1 MTRSGRGTTPLRV
14 YPLRM
19 WEFCIAGAV
28 VPVRVKM
35 IKDTNESVQSNLV
48 LVPEFPV
55 GIISIVATL
64 SIGAIIKAAKKMS
77 FFQIGKM
84 Y

>member
-1 MTRSGRGTTPLRV
+1 
-14 YPLRM
+14 
-19 WEFCIAGAV
+19 
-28 VPVRVKM
+28 M

-48 LVPEFPV
+48 VVPEFPV
-55 GIISIVATL
+55 GIISIMATL
-64 SIGAIIKAAKKMS
+64 SIGAIIIAAKKMS